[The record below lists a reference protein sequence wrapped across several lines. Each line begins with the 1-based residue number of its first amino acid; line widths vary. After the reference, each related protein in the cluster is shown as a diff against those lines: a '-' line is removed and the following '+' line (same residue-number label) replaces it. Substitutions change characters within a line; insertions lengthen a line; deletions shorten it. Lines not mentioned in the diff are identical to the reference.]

1 MSVNCAQS
9 AIQRRLKVHDEF
21 FTWEICRPEEG
32 GVKGSVE
39 VGEREGFGVHTV
51 VDGGGQRCCR
61 GKYHVSRNA
70 NNQGNT
76 HEKTN
81 MFLSVLQY
89 AKCMKLLKLPIR
101 KKVQHS

>member
-1 MSVNCAQS
+1 MQKGAHFRALQKAFKALFRVHLESRSTKHFDMKSSERCPRRGVSVNCAQS

-39 VGEREGFGVHTV
+39 VGEREGLGVHTV

-61 GKYHVSRNA
+61 GK
-70 NNQGNT
+70 
-76 HEKTN
+76 
-81 MFLSVLQY
+81 
-89 AKCMKLLKLPIR
+89 
-101 KKVQHS
+101 